1 MTFSATDI
9 NSFQYVLICKA
20 GLAVAE
26 KREMSKPQLESDI
39 FLEFT
44 QAVSKCTIP
53 GNLQGMNS
61 ALLLRSNN
69 FLIRSCEPKDLHT
82 GDSLWRKYAEIKRV
96 VVNDFTDL
104 YNSFI
109 PCGQPPSGLSLED
122 VVYNTRV
129 AVWKRYDLRK
139 CATNTTACPND
150 WKPTEWLVFN
160 TYGKPSPNPQTC
172 FDIE

>member
-9 NSFQYVLICKA
+9 KSFQYVLICKA

-26 KREMSKPQLESDI
+26 KREMSKPQLKNDI

-44 QAVSKCTIP
+44 QALSKCTIP

-61 ALLLRSNN
+61 ALLLMSNN
-69 FLIRSCEPKDLHT
+69 LLLQSCEPKDLHT
-82 GDSLWRKYAEIKRV
+82 GDTLWRKYAEIKRV

-109 PCGQPPSGLSLED
+109 PGGRPPSGLS
-122 VVYNTRV
+122 Y
-129 AVWKRYDLRK
+129 Y
-139 CATNTTACPND
+139 
-150 WKPTEWLVFN
+150 
-160 TYGKPSPNPQTC
+160 SPQT
-172 FDIE
+172 ITSM